1 MEGDQGGQGHE
12 RATDGREQ
20 QDRDCGQ
27 HDLGR
32 YWDPPGDDHRR
43 VLYVRMTE
51 VPTAA
56 VSPSTHDRLLEAAR
70 ACVREK
76 GLANTT
82 SRAITSRAGA
92 NLAAITYHFGSK
104 DRLVAEALLS
114 TIRARLRPALNV
126 LRREDIEPP
135 ARVLTTVAALQSAF
149 LEAADDAP
157 AYLEALV
164 QARHLPALEAGV
176 RELFSELR
184 GFFAAQITDQRDQ
197 GELPS
202 WVDPPAMAT
211 LILAAANGIVLQ
223 AALDDGAPDFVAVG
237 GQFVQLLLAARR

>member
-1 MEGDQGGQGHE
+1 
-12 RATDGREQ
+12 
-20 QDRDCGQ
+20 
-27 HDLGR
+27 
-32 YWDPPGDDHRR
+32 
-43 VLYVRMTE
+43 
-51 VPTAA
+51 
-56 VSPSTHDRLLEAAR
+56 LEAAS

-114 TIRARLRPALNV
+114 AIRARLRPALDV
-126 LRREDIEPP
+126 LRREDIEPA
-135 ARVLTTVAALQSAF
+135 ARVLATVAALQSAL

-157 AYLEALV
+157 TYLEALV

-184 GFFAAQITDQRDQ
+184 GFFAAQITGQRDR

-202 WVDPPAMAT
+202 WVDPAAMAT